1 MEHNMSQN
9 EFALD
14 IRGLSVEYRTDEG
27 TVKALNGLN
36 LSIKKGTSLG
46 LVGETG
52 AGNNDRAFNPEAD
65 PRPAW
70 QDCQRK
76 Y

>member
-27 TVKALNGLN
+27 
-36 LSIKKGTSLG
+36 LSLIHI
-46 LVGETG
+46 
-52 AGNNDRAFNPEAD
+52 
-65 PRPAW
+65 
-70 QDCQRK
+70 
-76 Y
+76 

>member
-52 AGNNDRAFNPEAD
+52 AGKTCLLYTSPS
-65 PRPAW
+65 PR
-70 QDCQRK
+70 DS
-76 Y
+76 